1 MNVLKYKLWVKRGL
15 RIGLIRAVIIICLGI
30 AMGSLLPRKAAG

>member
-1 MNVLKYKLWVKRGL
+1 MNVLKNELWVKRGL
-15 RIGLIRAVIIICLGI
+15 KIGLIRAVIIICWDI